1 MTQIAC
7 SPHHLP
13 LETLEDVR
21 RAASCQHNFI
31 DILVITVCAITANAN
46 TWEEMEEFG
55 DEKEGWLCTF
65 LELPNGIP
73 SHNTFLGWPEVVRC
87 RTSR

>member
-1 MTQIAC
+1 MTQIVC

-13 LETLEDVR
+13 LGILEDVR

-31 DILVITVCAITANAN
+31 DTLVIAVCAITANTD

-55 DEKEGWLCTF
+55 DEKEGLA
-65 LELPNGIP
+65 PHIP
-73 SHNTFLGWPEVVRC
+73 
-87 RTSR
+87 